1 MKILNNTF
9 NYTNYKQNFSARLSE
24 KEIVESVKTIIEKFD
39 VPVVNKDAD
48 YFTKM
53 LRGSKIN
60 PAEKQTVDEWITIK
74 LSKYLKFNDEKE
86 KKLSIE
92 EIKYLENKGKK
103 NSLFNK

>member
-39 VPVVNKDAD
+39 VPIVNKDAD

-103 NSLFNK
+103 NSLFN